1 MVRTASPEWF
11 DSMYNNRLLVPDSA
25 RHVNAWAV
33 HSDRARLA
41 PDCQLDIPYGLG
53 DGETLDVFRA
63 APDSVAGG
71 TGHADS
77 TLAPVLVFLHG
88 GYWRSLDKSDHS
100 FVAPPFT
107 DDGACVVLPNYALC
121 PGTDIHPVT
130 IPHIAMQ
137 MVKALV
143 WVWRNIDQYGGDP
156 ARITVAGHSAGGHL
170 AAMMLACVWKAYA
183 DDLPEDVVR
192 NAVSICGLHEL
203 ESIRRTPFLQ
213 QDLRL
218 TPEDACQASP
228 AWLPAP
234 RQGKIYSVCG
244 GDESAEYLR
253 QNSLIQQ
260 RWGHKRVPVCE
271 ALPGLNHFSMLDAL
285 VEPGSRLNQ
294 LTLDLLV
301 L

>member
-1 MVRTASPEWF
+1 MVRTASPQWF
-11 DSMYNNRLLVPDSA
+11 DGMYNNRLLVPDWA
-25 RHVNAWAV
+25 RYVAAWTV
-33 HSDRARLA
+33 HSNRARLA

-63 APDSVAGG
+63 APDAFVDGSAR
-71 TGHADS
+71 TDKA
-77 TLAPVLVFLHG
+77 LAPVLVFLHG

-100 FVAPPFT
+100 FVAPAFT
-107 DDGACVVLPNYALC
+107 DDGACVVVPNYALC

-130 IPHIAMQ
+130 IPHITVQ
-137 MVKALV
+137 MVKALG

-183 DDLPEDVVR
+183 GDLPADLVR
-192 NAVSICGLHEL
+192 NAVSISGLHEL

-218 TPEDACQASP
+218 TPEDACRASP
-228 AWLPAP
+228 AWLPTP
-234 RQGKIYSVCG
+234 RQGLLNSVCG
-244 GDESAEYLR
+244 SEESAEYLR

-271 ALPGLNHFSMLDAL
+271 ALPGLNHFSILDAL
-285 VEPGSRLNQ
+285 VEPGSRLHQ
-294 LTLDLLV
+294 LTRDMLGL
-301 L
+301 